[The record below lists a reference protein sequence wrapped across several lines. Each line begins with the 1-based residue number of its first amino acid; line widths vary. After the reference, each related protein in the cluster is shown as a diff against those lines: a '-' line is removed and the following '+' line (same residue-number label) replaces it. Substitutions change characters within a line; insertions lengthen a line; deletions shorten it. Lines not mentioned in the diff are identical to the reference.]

1 MSTLG
6 STRATRTQGLSV
18 PPEAPRAQP
27 SPRLLSAAFWRLRVL
42 GLSDGEA
49 SFERR
54 RFRSAS
60 QPARARLERI
70 GQTFL
75 TGYRQALLHPDA
87 ERLGR
92 SLEGVEPEDR
102 GFAFEGAAMALGLLD
117 LLTPWGSGRLHRF
130 LQGPGR
136 AHVYLVHVGAGW
148 ALARVP
154 FRRGA
159 LLARLDPLLRW
170 LAFDGV
176 GFHEGY
182 FHHRR
187 ALERQTRP
195 RWLSGYALRAF
206 DQGLGRSL
214 WFVEG
219 AHVPAVAAALAR
231 FAPERRADL
240 WSGVGLA
247 SAYAGGA
254 EECGL
259 APLRDAAGAHLAEAA
274 QGAAF
279 AAEAR
284 RRAGIPAEHTDRV
297 CRLLCGRSAEE
308 AAAVTEE
315 ALAGLPREGAVPP
328 YETWRQRIQARL
340 AGRGRA

>member
-1 MSTLG
+1 
-6 STRATRTQGLSV
+6 V
-18 PPEAPRAQP
+18 PRPESAP
-27 SPRLLSAAFWRLRVL
+27 SPLSAAAWRLRL
-42 GLSDGEA
+42 LDLSDREA

-54 RFRSAS
+54 RFRAAAS
-60 QPARARLERI
+60 SARARLEGI
-70 GQTFL
+70 GRTFL
-75 TGYRQALLHPDA
+75 AGYRSALRDPDPA
-87 ERLGR
+87 PLAR
-92 SLEGVEPEDR
+92 SLEGIEPEDR
-102 GFAFEGAAMALGLLD
+102 GFAYEGAAMALGLLD
-117 LLTPWGSGRLHRF
+117 LLVPWGFGRFQRF

-136 AHVYLVHVGAGW
+136 THVHLVHVGAGW

-154 FRRGA
+154 LRRGA
-159 LLARLDPLLRW
+159 LLRGLDPLLRW

-176 GFHEGY
+176 GFHQGY

-187 ALERQTRP
+187 AIGRRTRP
-195 RWLSGYALRAF
+195 GWLSGYALRAF

-219 AHVPAVAAALAR
+219 AHVPAIAAAIAR
-231 FAPERRADL
+231 FEPARRADL

-259 APLRDAAGAHLAEAA
+259 APLRDAAGEHLAAAA

-279 AAEAR
+279 AAAAR
-284 RRAGIPAEHTDRV
+284 RRAGLPAAGHTDRV
-297 CRLLCGRSAEE
+297 CRLLCGRSAAE

-315 ALAGLPREGAVPP
+315 ALAGLTAAGDATPP
-328 YETWRQRIQARL
+328 YEEWRQRIQARF
-340 AGRGRA
+340 AGARS